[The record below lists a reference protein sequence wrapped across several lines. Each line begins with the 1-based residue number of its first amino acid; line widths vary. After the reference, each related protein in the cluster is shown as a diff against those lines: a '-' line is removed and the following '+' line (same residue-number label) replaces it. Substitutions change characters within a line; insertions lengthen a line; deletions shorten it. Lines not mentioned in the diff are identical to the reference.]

1 MSDNY
6 AGLSIYHKRKIVAA
20 NKLAQLALT
29 FLASQG
35 NNNLCR
41 SFTNKAISYSNT
53 ISDHEVNEEIAKLDE
68 LVEAAK
74 SSTKVTTLKG
84 RRKTRSLFR

>member
-6 AGLSIYHKRKIVAA
+6 AGLSICHKRKIVAA
-20 NKLAQLALT
+20 NKLAQLVLT

-53 ISDHEVNEEIAKLDE
+53 ISYEEVEKEIAMLDE
-68 LVEAAK
+68 LVEPRK
-74 SSTKVTTLKG
+74 TSSNVTSLKG
-84 RRKTRSLFR
+84 RKSRSLFR